1 MGKGKSLQQGFLVA
15 QTVTKLPAMREIWV
29 RSLGWEDPLEGGMA
43 VHSSIKEGNGNLV
56 QYSCLENPAALAATN
71 SMGKGQSF
79 QQILPKQLDHNE
91 KKFTL
96 KLTVLKGIPSPC
108 TREKH

>member
-15 QTVTKLPAMREIWV
+15 QTMKNLPAVREIWV
-29 RSLGWEDPLEGGMA
+29 QSPGWQDPLEEGMV
-43 VHSSIKEGNGNLV
+43 VHSSIEEGNGNPV

-79 QQILPKQLDHNE
+79 QQILPKQLDDNE
-91 KKFTL
+91 KKSTL
-96 KLTVLKGIPSPC
+96 KLTVLNFIPNPC
-108 TREKH
+108 TTEKH